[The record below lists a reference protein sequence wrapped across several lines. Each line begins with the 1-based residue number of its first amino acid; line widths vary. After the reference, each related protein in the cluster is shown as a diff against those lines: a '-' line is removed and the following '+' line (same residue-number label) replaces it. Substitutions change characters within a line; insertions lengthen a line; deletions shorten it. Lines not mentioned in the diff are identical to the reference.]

1 MKNTTTYKQYDS
13 RWRWW
18 VYPRKGWYLNGCG
31 CGCLSVFHCVL
42 ELPKYAGKSVTDIM
56 KMVYSYM
63 KQYAVAG
70 DGTKRE
76 GITAGLKH
84 FGFVDVFRC
93 GSKPMSELFKRL
105 DKEGDHVGVLLF
117 GKVSKGKTIPCYG
130 PDGTLWT
137 KGGHFICYNGYR
149 VKNGRHEFHLLDS
162 GSRNHSGWYSY
173 EKSMR
178 GCVMDTWS
186 ATISS
191 SEKKPSEVNSEPYKG
206 ALPSVYDGWRLI
218 DTASSQKGKYAT
230 RSNGGKDGKKYH
242 NKFTLFF
249 KGKPGVNSKGEMS
262 TCYGYTPGYCTL
274 FACYCLVKAGLEKY
288 VPFNKLNSKANGY
301 WWHAPS
307 LMRYYKSKG
316 WLVTSAKKA
325 EVGAI
330 AFKGKKSPTHT
341 CIFVKYENGYVYTWD
356 GNVGGGVTYNKRKA
370 SVFCGFANLP
380 YKSYMTKG
388 DKGVD
393 VTKWQKYLNWYF
405 DNVVA
410 EDDVVA
416 EDGVYGN
423 YTYNYTKDFQTAEGI
438 TADGT
443 VGYQTVAKAKEARR

>member
-56 KMVYSYM
+56 KMVYSFM

-84 FGFVDVFRC
+84 FGFTDVFRC
-93 GSKPMSELFKRL
+93 GSKPMSELFARANSST
-105 DKEGDHVGVLLF
+105 VGVLLF
-117 GKVSKGKTIPCYG
+117 KGKG
-130 PDGTLWT
+130 PDGTVWT
-137 KGGHFICYNGYR
+137 KGGHYIGYNGYR

-178 GCVMDTWS
+178 GCVMDAWS
-186 ATISS
+186 ATIPS
-191 SEKKPSEVNSEPYKG
+191 SEKKPSEANSEPYTG

-230 RSNGGKDGKKYH
+230 RSHGGKDGKKYH

-249 KGKPGVNSKGEMS
+249 KGKGGINSKGEMPNV
-262 TCYGYTPGYCTL
+262 YGYIPGYCTL
-274 FACYCLVKAGLEKY
+274 FVCWCLVNTGLAQF
-288 VPFNKLNSKANGY
+288 VPLAALNSKKTGY

-307 LMRYYKSKG
+307 LMKYYKNKG
-316 WLVTSAKKA
+316 WLTTSVKKA

-330 AFKGKKSPTHT
+330 AFKGSKSPTHT
-341 CIFVKYENGYVYTWD
+341 CIFVKYSGGWVYTWD

-370 SVFCGFANLP
+370 SAFCGFANLP
-380 YKSYMTKG
+380 YKAYMTVG
-388 DKGVD
+388 DKGTD
-393 VTKWQKYLNWYF
+393 VLKWQKFLNWYF
-405 DNVVA
+405 GKQ
-410 EDDVVA
+410 VVA
-416 EDGVYGN
+416 EDGDYGK
-423 YTYNYTKDFQTAEGI
+423 YTAKYTGLFQKAVGI
-438 TADGT
+438 TADKT
-443 VGYQTVAKAKEARR
+443 VGYETVKYAREVKR

>member
-56 KMVYSYM
+56 KMVYSFM

-70 DGTKRE
+70 DGTKRD

-84 FGFVDVFRC
+84 FGFENVFRC
-93 GSKPMSELFKRL
+93 GSKPMSDLFAQLSKPG
-105 DKEGDHVGVLLF
+105 EHVGVLLF
-117 GKVSKGKTIPCYG
+117 NSHTSPN
-130 PDGTLWT
+130 GTKWT
-137 KGGHFICYNGYR
+137 SGGHYVAYNGYR
-149 VKNGRHEFHLLDS
+149 IKNGLHEFHTLDS

-178 GCVMDTWS
+178 GCVTDAWC
-186 ATISS
+186 ATIPNSQ
-191 SEKKPSEVNSEPYKG
+191 KKPSEGDSEPYTG

-218 DTASSQKGKYAT
+218 DTAASQKGKYAT

-249 KGKPGVNSKGEMS
+249 KGKGGINSKGEMPNV
-262 TCYGYTPGYCTL
+262 YGYIPGYCTL
-274 FACYCLVKAGLEKY
+274 FVCWCLVNTGLAQF
-288 VPFNKLNSKANGY
+288 VPLAALNSKKTGY

-307 LMRYYKSKG
+307 LMKYYKSKG
-316 WLVTSAKKA
+316 WLTTSVKKA
-325 EVGAI
+325 EIGAI
-330 AFKGKKSPTHT
+330 AFKGSKSPTHT
-341 CIFVKYENGYVYTWD
+341 CIFVKYSGGYVYTWD
-356 GNVGGGVTYNKRKA
+356 GNVGGGVTYNKRKPSA
-370 SVFCGFANLP
+370 FCGFANLP
-380 YKSYMTKG
+380 YKAYFGVGAKG
-388 DKGVD
+388 MD
-393 VTKWQKYLNWYF
+393 VTRWQKFLNWF
-405 DNVVA
+405 DN
-410 EDDVVA
+410 DKVVA
-416 EDGVYGN
+416 EDGVFGD
-423 YTYNYTKDFQTAEGI
+423 YTKKYTEAFQKAVGLTV
-438 TADGT
+438 DGT